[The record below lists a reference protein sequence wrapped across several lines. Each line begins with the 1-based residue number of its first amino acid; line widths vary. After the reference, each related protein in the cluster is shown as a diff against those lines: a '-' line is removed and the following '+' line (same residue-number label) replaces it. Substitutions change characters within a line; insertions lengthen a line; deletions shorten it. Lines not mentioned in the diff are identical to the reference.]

1 MWKNKEKPSSISSR
15 TRRTAVRILACWYRW
30 SYFIRFFKTDMMEWN
45 CSSFAGSIFGKSS
58 ETLLNLVIVCFVNR
72 SNFQFGNAFAKYFSS
87 PNTRSTGK
95 FVWSTISTPRFWFK
109 FSNYSRN
116 GIIWPTILTGHW
128 NMQRRRYP
136 IGNSAFWHDIQ
147 CPNST
152 RFQTI

>member
-1 MWKNKEKPSSISSR
+1 MRKNKQKLSCTSSR
-15 TRRTAVRILACWYRW
+15 TFCAAVPVSLLKLLKFSSNYSSLA
-30 SYFIRFFKTDMMEWN
+30 E
-45 CSSFAGSIFGKSS
+45 SIFAKSS
-58 ETLLNLVIVCFVNR
+58 ETLLNLAIVCLVNR
-72 SNFQFGNAFAKYFSS
+72 SIFQFVNAFSAYFSS

-147 CPNST
+147 CSNLT